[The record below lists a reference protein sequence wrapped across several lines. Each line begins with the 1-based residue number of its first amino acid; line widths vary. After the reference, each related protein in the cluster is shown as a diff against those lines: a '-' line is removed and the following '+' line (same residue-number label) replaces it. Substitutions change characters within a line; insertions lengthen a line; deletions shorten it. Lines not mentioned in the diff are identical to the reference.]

1 MKNHSINSETLPLKF
16 GLRTSYALSLFIALL
31 VLMVSVI
38 GVLYQNTLYP
48 TEDLLYSFL
57 PNDVVNL
64 IIGLPLLLISMWLTK
79 KGKLIGLLCWPGA
92 LFYMIFV
99 FFPYIIAVPFNI
111 LFLPYLLI
119 FSLGIYTL
127 IGILVNIDSAAIK
140 NQLSSSVPAK
150 ISGGILIGL
159 GVLNLIRHTA
169 LIFSSLMDNKL
180 VSTQELALWVADFA
194 IGNPLLLISGLFL
207 WKKKPF
213 GYVASAGLFLVY
225 ALLSLGLIPFFI
237 IQSNLTN
244 ISIDMIA
251 IVIVTALALVC
262 LVPFTYF
269 VRGSKN
275 NIVKT
280 NN

>member
-1 MKNHSINSETLPLKF
+1 MRKHAINSEKLPVKY
-16 GLRTSYALSLFIALL
+16 GLGILYALSLMITLL
-31 VLMVSVI
+31 ILIVSVI
-38 GVLYQNTLYP
+38 GILYQKTIYP

-99 FFPYIIAVPFNI
+99 FFPYIIAVPFNV

-159 GVLNLIRHTA
+159 GVLNLIRHTT

-213 GYVASAGLFLVY
+213 GYVASAGLFVVY

-237 IQSNLTN
+237 IQSNLKN
-244 ISIDMIA
+244 IPIDMIA